1 MEIVT
6 FKLNGAEASCNV
18 GEPLVSL
25 IGENGSG
32 SPLPVVAALVNNSV
46 KELSYKPVGGENIQ
60 FLTPG
65 DKTGNDVYLRGLL
78 HVLVQAVKK
87 TMPESRLSIEHS
99 MNEGIYCE
107 IRGEEEE
114 FSPFDLERI
123 EREMHR
129 ICEKDE
135 PFIRR
140 LISREE
146 AIAFY
151 RAEGNTDKA
160 RLLRHRE
167 DTVFKVYSCGG
178 VSEYFF
184 GHMPPSTGYVSRFAL
199 VMSTPGFVLLYPRQK
214 EPRGELRFTSSPKLA
229 HVFRQSERWADILG
243 VGTVPDL
250 NDLVDSGQ
258 LRDFIRVNEALHER
272 TISEIASRIAR
283 EKRRIVLVAG
293 PSSSGKTTFTQRLSV
308 QLRAAERKTAII
320 SLDNYYRERSTLKPR
335 PDGTYDLEDIN
346 ALDVP
351 LFNQHLCELLE
362 GKEVQTPRF
371 DFKLKK
377 SVPGKVMKLLPDEI
391 LMIEGIH
398 GLNDAMSEMVDPDD
412 KFKVYISALTQ
423 LNLDSHDRISTSNA
437 RLIRRLVRD
446 HLHRGMSAER
456 TLGMWS
462 SVREGEDRWIFPY
475 QEQCDVMFN
484 STLVYEL
491 LFLKKRAI
499 PLLKEVSQDS
509 PNFIE
514 ANYLAKLLK
523 YFVDPNPE
531 DEVEIPR
538 TSILREFIG
547 GGSFEQ

>member
-1 MEIVT
+1 MERVM
-6 FKLNGAEASCNV
+6 FKLNGAEASCEA
-18 GEPLVSL
+18 GESLVSL
-25 IGENGSG
+25 IGERGPG
-32 SPLPVVAALVNNSV
+32 SPVPVVAALVNNAV
-46 KELSYKPVGGENIQ
+46 KELSYKPAGGENITL
-60 FLTPG
+60 LTPR

-87 TMPESRLSIEHS
+87 TMPDRKLSIQHA

-107 IRGEEEE
+107 IKGEEE
-114 FSPFDLERI
+114 FSPFELERI
-123 EREMHR
+123 EREMR
-129 ICEKDE
+129 KIVEKNE

-151 RAEGNTDKA
+151 RAEGNIDKA

-167 DTVFKVYSCGG
+167 DAVFKVYSCGG

-184 GHMPPSTGYVSRFAL
+184 GHMPPSTGYVTRFKL
-199 VMSTPGFVLLYPRQK
+199 VMSPPGFVLLYPRQK
-214 EPRGELRFTSSPKLA
+214 DPEGELRFTPSPKLA

-250 NDLVDSGQ
+250 NDLVENGQ

-272 TISEIASRIAR
+272 TISEIASQIVR
-283 EKRRIVLVAG
+283 EKKRIVLVAG

-308 QLRAAERKTAII
+308 QLRAAERKTAVI
-320 SLDNYYRERSTLKPR
+320 SLDNYYRDRSTLKPR

-351 LFNQHLCELLE
+351 LFNEHMCELLA
-362 GKEVQTPRF
+362 GREVQIPRF
-371 DFKLKK
+371 DFKQKK
-377 SVPGKVMKLLPDEI
+377 RVPGKVLKLQPGQI
-391 LMIEGIH
+391 LLIEGIH
-398 GLNDAMSEMVDPDD
+398 GLNEAMSHMVDRDE
-412 KFKVYISALTQ
+412 KFKIYISALTQ
-423 LNLDSHDRISTSNA
+423 LNLDSHDRISTSSV

-446 HLHRGMSAER
+446 HLHRGMKAER
-456 TLGMWS
+456 TLDMWN
-462 SVREGEDRWIFPY
+462 SVREGEERWIFPY

-491 LFLKKRAI
+491 LFLKKYAI
-499 PLLKEVSQDS
+499 PLLKQIPQDN

-514 ANYLAKLLK
+514 ANYLAKMLK
-523 YFVDPNPE
+523 YFVDPDPE
-531 DEVEIPR
+531 DELEIPR

-547 GGSFEQ
+547 GSSFEQ

>member
-1 MEIVT
+1 
-6 FKLNGAEASCNV
+6 
-18 GEPLVSL
+18 
-25 IGENGSG
+25 
-32 SPLPVVAALVNNSV
+32 VNTAV
-46 KELSYKPVGGENIQ
+46 RDLSYKPAGGEDIT

-65 DKTGNDVYLRGLL
+65 DQTGNSVYLRGLL
-78 HVLVQAVKK
+78 HVLLQAVKK
-87 TMPESRLSIEHS
+87 TMPERELFIEHS

-107 IRGEEEE
+107 VRGDEE
-114 FSPFDLERI
+114 FSPFDLEHI
-123 EREMHR
+123 EREMKK
-129 ICEKDE
+129 ICELDE
-135 PFIRR
+135 PFVRQ

-160 RLLRHRE
+160 RLLKHRE
-167 DTVFKVYSCGG
+167 DAVFKVYSCGG

-184 GHMPPSTGYVSRFAL
+184 GHMPPSTGYVGRFAL
-199 VMSTPGFVLLYPRQK
+199 VMTPPGFVLLYPKQK
-214 EPRGELRFTSSPKLA
+214 NPEGEFHFTPSPKLA

-250 NDLVDSGQ
+250 NDLVERGD
-258 LRDFIRVNEALHER
+258 LPDFIRVNEALHER
-272 TISEIASRIAR
+272 TISDIASRIVR
-283 EKRRIVLVAG
+283 EKRRIVLVSG
-293 PSSSGKTTFTQRLSV
+293 PSSSGKTTFAQRLAV
-308 QLRAAERKTAII
+308 QLRAAERKTAMI
-320 SLDNYYRERSTLKPR
+320 SLDNYYLERTKLQPK

-351 LFNQHLCELLE
+351 LFNQNLCDLLA

-371 DFKLKK
+371 DFKTKK
-377 SVPGKVMKLLPDEI
+377 SVPGKVVKLDDDRI
-391 LMIEGIH
+391 LLIEGIH
-398 GLNDAMSEMVDPDD
+398 GLNETMTCAVDPDE
-412 KFKVYISALTQ
+412 KFKIYISALTQ
-423 LNLDSHDRISTSNA
+423 LNLDSHDRISTSNS
-437 RLIRRLVRD
+437 RFIRRLVRD
-446 HLHRGMSAER
+446 HMHRGMSAER
-456 TLGMWS
+456 TLSIWP

-491 LFLKKRAI
+491 LFLKKLAM
-499 PLLKEVSQDS
+499 PLLLDVKKDS

-523 YFVDPNPE
+523 YFVDPKPE
-531 DEVEIPR
+531 DEQEIPR

>member
-1 MEIVT
+1 M
-6 FKLNGAEASCNV
+6 FKLNGAEASCEA
-18 GEPLVSL
+18 GESLVSL
-25 IGENGSG
+25 IGERGPG
-32 SPLPVVAALVNNSV
+32 SPVPVVAALVNNAV
-46 KELSYKPVGGENIQ
+46 KELSYKPAGGENITL
-60 FLTPG
+60 LTPR

-87 TMPESRLSIEHS
+87 TMPDRKLSIQHA

-107 IRGEEEE
+107 IKGEEE
-114 FSPFDLERI
+114 FSPFELERI
-123 EREMHR
+123 EREMR
-129 ICEKDE
+129 KIVEKNE

-151 RAEGNTDKA
+151 RAEGNIDKA

-167 DTVFKVYSCGG
+167 DAVFKVYSCGG

-184 GHMPPSTGYVSRFAL
+184 GHMPPSTGYVTRFKL
-199 VMSTPGFVLLYPRQK
+199 VMSPPGFVLLYPRQK
-214 EPRGELRFTSSPKLA
+214 DPEGELRFTPSPKLA

-250 NDLVDSGQ
+250 NDLVENGQ

-272 TISEIASRIAR
+272 TISEIASQIVR
-283 EKRRIVLVAG
+283 EKKRIVLVAG

-308 QLRAAERKTAII
+308 QLRAAERKTAVI
-320 SLDNYYRERSTLKPR
+320 SLDNYYRDRSTLKPR

-351 LFNQHLCELLE
+351 LFNEHMCELLA
-362 GKEVQTPRF
+362 GREVQIPRF
-371 DFKLKK
+371 DFKQKK
-377 SVPGKVMKLLPDEI
+377 RVPGKVLKLQPGQI
-391 LMIEGIH
+391 LLIEGIH
-398 GLNDAMSEMVDPDD
+398 GLNEAMSHMVDRDE
-412 KFKVYISALTQ
+412 KFKIYISALTQ
-423 LNLDSHDRISTSNA
+423 LNLDSHDRISTSSV

-446 HLHRGMSAER
+446 HLHRGMTAER
-456 TLGMWS
+456 TLDMWN
-462 SVREGEDRWIFPY
+462 SVREGEERWIFPY

-491 LFLKKRAI
+491 LFLKKYAI
-499 PLLKEVSQDS
+499 PLLKQIPQDN

-514 ANYLAKLLK
+514 ANYLAKMLK
-523 YFVDPNPE
+523 YFVDPDPE
-531 DEVEIPR
+531 DELEIPR

-547 GGSFEQ
+547 GSSFEQ